1 MRVNLAM
8 YEDIE
13 EAVRDIWGRDVSV
26 KKRQSLSGG
35 DINDAYRLVLSNG
48 EDAFLK
54 LNRNA
59 PKDFFTAE
67 ANGLKAMSETGS
79 NVPNVLVYGNT
90 ADNTK
95 FLILSYEEKCNRS
108 SDYWESLGRML
119 AKMHRTNTK
128 GFTQN
133 GLYGFYENNFIG
145 ATRQVNTP
153 NSVWIDFFRDE
164 RLGFQMKLANHYFDK
179 DDRRL
184 CRRLLDRLPDL
195 LIEPVFPSLL
205 HGDLWSGNVMPD
217 SHGKPMPI
225 DPAVYVGH
233 HEADIAMTELF
244 GGFAPAFYDA
254 YYEIIPRESEYADRR
269 DIYNL
274 YHLLNHLN
282 LFGGSYLSSVR
293 RILQRY
299 AG

>member
-1 MRVNLAM
+1 M
-8 YEDIE
+8 YENIE
-13 EAVRDIWGRDVSV
+13 EAVRDIWGQDVSIET
-26 KKRQSLSGG
+26 KQSISGG

-48 EDAFLK
+48 KDVFLK

-67 ANGLKAMSETGS
+67 ANGLKAMSETGV
-79 NVPNVLVYGNT
+79 NVPNVLAYGNT
-90 ADNTK
+90 ADNVK
-95 FLILSYEEKCNRS
+95 FLILSYEERGS
-108 SDYWESLGRML
+108 RASDYGESLGRML
-119 AKMHRTNTK
+119 ANMHRANT
-128 GFTQN
+128 TDLTSN

-145 ATRQVNTP
+145 ATCQVNTP
-153 NSVWIDFFRDE
+153 NSIWIDFFRDE
-164 RLGFQMKLANHYFDK
+164 RLGVQMKLANHYFDK
-179 DDRRL
+179 NDSLL
-184 CRRLLDRLPDL
+184 CQKLLDRLPDL
-195 LIEPVFPSLL
+195 LIEPAFPSLL

-217 SHGKPMPI
+217 SHGNPMLI

-254 YYEIIPRESEYADRR
+254 YYEIIPREPKYADRR